1 MTGRALGID
10 PGAVRIGLALSDLL
24 GLTAQPVDHL
34 ERIGSRR
41 DLNNIAEFCRENEVH
56 TVVIG
61 LPLTLAGE
69 EGEAAVASRE
79 MAEGLSRRLPKV
91 RIELWDERMTTVQAE
106 RVMIE
111 ADVKRK
117 RRRQKIDSLAA
128 SLILQSWLDA
138 NSGGGS

>member
-79 MAEGLSRRLPKV
+79 MAEGLSRRLPRV

>member
-79 MAEGLSRRLPKV
+79 MAEGLSRRLPRV

-111 ADVKRK
+111 ADVKRR

>member
-10 PGAVRIGLALSDLL
+10 PGEARIGLALSDLL
-24 GLTAQPVDHL
+24 GVTAQPVDHL
-34 ERIGSRR
+34 VCIGSRR
-41 DLNNIAEFCRENEVH
+41 DLNNIADFCRENDVH

-61 LPLTLAGE
+61 LPLTLSGE
-69 EGEAAVASRE
+69 EGEAAASSRA
-79 MAEGLSRRLPKV
+79 MAEGLSRRVPKV

-106 RVMIE
+106 RVLID

-138 NSGGGS
+138 HAGAES

>member
-1 MTGRALGID
+1 VTGRALGID

-79 MAEGLSRRLPKV
+79 MAEGLSRRLPRV